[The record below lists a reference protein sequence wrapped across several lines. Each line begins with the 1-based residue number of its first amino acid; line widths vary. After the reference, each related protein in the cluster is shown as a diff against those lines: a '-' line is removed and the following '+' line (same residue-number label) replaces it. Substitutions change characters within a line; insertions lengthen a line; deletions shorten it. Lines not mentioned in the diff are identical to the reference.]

1 MSQELIA
8 YVKENT
14 KDGMLLNILFHGVGG
29 DHLSVSAEAHEE
41 LLRFLAAKREIYW
54 VDTYLNIMT
63 YVANQR

>member
-1 MSQELIA
+1 
-8 YVKENT
+8 
-14 KDGMLLNILFHGVGG
+14 MLLNILFHGVGG
-29 DHLSVSAEAHEE
+29 DHLSVSAETHEE